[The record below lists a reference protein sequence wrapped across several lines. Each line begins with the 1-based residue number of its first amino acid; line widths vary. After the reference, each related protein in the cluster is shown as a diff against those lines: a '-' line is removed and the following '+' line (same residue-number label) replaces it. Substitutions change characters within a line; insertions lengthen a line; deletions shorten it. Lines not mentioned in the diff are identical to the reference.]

1 MNILGSL
8 LESAAKVLKLSREAF
23 ATKLEDA
30 AAEVR
35 AGRLIPEAAF
45 QQSIDDKALLDE
57 IYGRREG

>member
-23 ATKLEDA
+23 AAKLEEA

-35 AGRLIPEAAF
+35 AGKLIPDAAF
-45 QQSIDDKALLDE
+45 ERSIEDKELLDE
-57 IYGRREG
+57 IYGRRS